1 MQFGVN
7 LLEQRKVSPGESQS
21 RRRLKRLGVIVL
33 LVYTLCIAILFAFSF
48 YLTTTQKKLNSEKQ
62 QVEAKIKNF
71 EKRESLALDLKRR
84 AEMIGKILASR
95 ENVQKKEV
103 SQEQLLAWIKSITI
117 PGISLTK
124 ISLGEAEITF
134 EAEAANAL
142 VLGEF
147 LDQLQSTEK
156 KILFLSLDTLSR
168 TPKGTYGFSLKA
180 NFL

>member
-21 RRRLKRLGVIVL
+21 RRRFKRWGVIVL
-33 LVYTLCIAILFAFSF
+33 LVYTLCIAILFTFSF
-48 YLTTTQKKLNSEKQ
+48 YLTTTQKRLNSEKQ

-84 AEMIGKILASR
+84 AETIGKILASR
-95 ENVQKKEV
+95 ENVKKREV
-103 SQEQLLAWIKSITI
+103 SEEQLLAWIKSMAI

-124 ISLGEAEITF
+124 ISLSQAQITL

-147 LDQLQSTEK
+147 LDQLQLTEK
-156 KILFLSLDTLSR
+156 KILYLNLDTLSR
-168 TPKGTYGFSLKA
+168 AKKGTYSFSLKA
-180 NFL
+180 DFL